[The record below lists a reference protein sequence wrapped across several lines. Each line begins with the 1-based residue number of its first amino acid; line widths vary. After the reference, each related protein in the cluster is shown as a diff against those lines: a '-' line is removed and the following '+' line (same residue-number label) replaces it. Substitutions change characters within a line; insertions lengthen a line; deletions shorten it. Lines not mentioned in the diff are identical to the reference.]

1 MTERKECARA
11 RTETNNNTK
20 QRKSSQLRG
29 LNRGGGPGRGR
40 GRLQR
45 AARRGF
51 YINDVVSTADIA
63 QAAYAQRILLH
74 GKRIEPCHYR
84 FVRRALA
91 LIAEPVGRSDK
102 GPGRPMLWRFKDDA
116 SSKDDDNSSG

>member
-1 MTERKECARA
+1 MSNSA
-11 RTETNNNTK
+11 TK
-20 QRKSSQLRG
+20 RKSSQRG

-40 GRLQR
+40 GRLQV

-51 YINDVVSTADIA
+51 YLSDVVSTADIA

-91 LIAEPVGRSDK
+91 MIAEPLGRSDK
-102 GPGRPMLWRFKDDA
+102 GPGRPMLWRLR
-116 SSKDDDNSSG
+116 